1 MKEIK
6 LNDIK
11 FIEDL
16 DGKSIILNDNG
27 LFKQSK
33 SEDLKLYIF
42 NKDNYLTKE
51 DIENKIN
58 ELTSNFGII
67 QKKLEEKILL
77 LENKINELNTKLEDS
92 KKESQSEIDGDK
104 NKITVEGEQTK

>member
-6 LNDIK
+6 LSDIK
-11 FIEDL
+11 FVEDL

-42 NKDNYLTKE
+42 NKDDYLTKE
-51 DIENKIN
+51 DVENKIN
-58 ELTSNFGII
+58 ELTSNFGIT
-67 QKKLEEKILL
+67 QKELEGKLLL
-77 LENKINELNTKLEDS
+77 LENKINELNIKLEDS
-92 KKESQSEIDGDK
+92 KKEAQSEIDDNK
-104 NKITVEGEQTK
+104 NETPVEGEQTK